1 MARIDARPPK
11 KAKLVRDS
19 FTIPK
24 AEYAVIGDLKE
35 RALGLGVSV
44 KKSELLRAGLKLL
57 QQLDDATLKAAL
69 AAVPALKTGRPA
81 SDAETSM
88 SSEADSAASTEASPA
103 PEAAAEPTLV
113 KRRPARPRKTALGE
127 AAAVS
132 KPRRRARQAASAS
145 PEAAPVEA
153 TERPVRARRAARRTA
168 RAEAAAS
175 QAAAPANGVSAP
187 ESATTPQ
194 E

>member
-1 MARIDARPPK
+1 MARLDARSPK
-11 KAKLVRDS
+11 KTKLVRDS

-24 AEYAVIGDLKE
+24 AEYAVIGDLKD

-57 QQLDDATLKAAL
+57 QQLDDATLKVAL

-81 SDAETSM
+81 STADAPVADDASTDVSRAPEVAET
-88 SSEADSAASTEASPA
+88 
-103 PEAAAEPTLV
+103 PTPV
-113 KRRPARPRKTALGE
+113 KRRPARPRRAVPQE
-127 AAAVS
+127 ASAEP
-132 KPRRRARQAASAS
+132 KPRRRARQAAPAS
-145 PEAAPVEA
+145 TEA
-153 TERPVRARRAARRTA
+153 TPAEVSERPVRARRAARRTA

-175 QAAAPANGVSAP
+175 AQGAVPAAEVSAS

>member
-1 MARIDARPPK
+1 MARLDARSPK
-11 KAKLVRDS
+11 KTKLVRDS

-24 AEYAVIGDLKE
+24 AEYAVIGDLKD

-57 QQLDDATLKAAL
+57 QQLDDATLKVAL

-81 SDAETSM
+81 STADAPVADDADASTDVSRAPEVAET
-88 SSEADSAASTEASPA
+88 
-103 PEAAAEPTLV
+103 PTPV
-113 KRRPARPRKTALGE
+113 KRRPARPRRAVPQE
-127 AAAVS
+127 ASAEP
-132 KPRRRARQAASAS
+132 KPRRRARQAAPAS
-145 PEAAPVEA
+145 TEA
-153 TERPVRARRAARRTA
+153 TPAEVSERPVRARRAARRTA

-175 QAAAPANGVSAP
+175 AQGAVPAAEVSAS

-194 E
+194 K